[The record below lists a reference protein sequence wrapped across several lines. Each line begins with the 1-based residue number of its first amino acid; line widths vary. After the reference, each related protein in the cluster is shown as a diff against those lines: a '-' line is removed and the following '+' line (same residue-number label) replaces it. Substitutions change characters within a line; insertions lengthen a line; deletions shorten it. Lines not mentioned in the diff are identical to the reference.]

1 MSINPAESEI
11 WGSLYGTDELREIFS
26 DRAQLQ
32 CMLDVEAALAR
43 AQAQLGLVPTHVAA
57 AVTTAARVENVRSD
71 HIAASTRTVG
81 YPVVG
86 LVKELRRVA
95 GEEAARYI
103 HLGAT
108 TQDILDTALVL
119 QMRRACGVLRRDLLA
134 LARKLAEQA
143 VRYRDTP
150 MVGRTHLQHAVPVT
164 FGLKCAVWA
173 APLAT
178 HIERLDAVTRRT
190 FVVEF
195 GGAAGTLA
203 PLGANRIAV
212 VEALAQ
218 ELDLGVPDLPWHVVR
233 DGVAEMVTLL
243 GLICGTIAKF
253 AFDITLL
260 MQTEVAE
267 VCEPHEMGRGGSS
280 TMPQK
285 RNPIASEYILAAT
298 RGVHA
303 LVPLMLGAMVQD
315 HERGTG
321 PWQTEPLVIPQC
333 FVLTAG
339 ALRQA
344 RVIAEGMVVNVER
357 MRQNLEA
364 TGGLIMAEAVV
375 TALTPTI
382 GRTAAEE
389 ALKHACDRTI
399 TEGRTLSETL
409 RDDFTLRP
417 YLADATL
424 ERLMDPASY
433 LGSAGAF
440 VDRVAARI
448 AALKEL

>member
-11 WGSLYGTDELREIFS
+11 WGSLYGTDEMRAIFS

-43 AQAQLGLVPTHVAA
+43 AQAQLGLVPAHVAA
-57 AVTTAARVENVRSD
+57 AITAAAKAENMRLG
-71 HIAASTRTVG
+71 HIAASTRTIG

-86 LVKELRRVA
+86 MVRELGRVA
-95 GEEAARYI
+95 GEEAARSI

-108 TQDILDTALVL
+108 TQDILDTALVM
-119 QMRRACGVLRRDLLA
+119 QTRRACRVLRRDLLA
-134 LARKLAEQA
+134 LARTLAEQA

-150 MVGRTHLQHAVPVT
+150 MAGRTHLQQAVPIT

-173 APLAT
+173 APFAA
-178 HIERLDAVTRRT
+178 HIERLDAAMGRT
-190 FVVEF
+190 LVVEF

-203 PLGANRIAV
+203 PLGADGIAV

-218 ELDLGVPDLPWHVVR
+218 ELDLGIPDLPWHVVR
-233 DGVAEMVTLL
+233 DGVAEIVTLL
-243 GLICGTIAKF
+243 GLICGSVAKF
-253 AFDITLL
+253 ALDITLL
-260 MQTEVAE
+260 TQTEVAE
-267 VCEPHEMGRGGSS
+267 VCEPHETGRGGSS

-339 ALRQA
+339 VLRQA
-344 RVIAEGMVVNVER
+344 RTIAEGMIVDAER

-364 TGGLIMAEAVV
+364 TGGLIMAEAVAA
-375 TALTPTI
+375 ALTPTL
-382 GRTAAEE
+382 GRAAAEE
-389 ALKHACDRTI
+389 ALKRACDRALA
-399 TEGRTLSETL
+399 EGRTLSDTL
-409 RDDFTLRP
+409 RNDPVLRP
-417 YLADATL
+417 YLSDVTL
-424 ERLMDPASY
+424 DRLMDPASY

-448 AALKEL
+448 AALKEP

>member
-1 MSINPAESEI
+1 MSVHPAESEI
-11 WGSLYGTDELREIFS
+11 WGSLYGTLEMREIFS

-32 CMLDVEAALAR
+32 CLLDVEAALAR
-43 AQAQLGLVPTHVAA
+43 AQAKLGLVPARVAEA
-57 AVTTAARVENVRSD
+57 ITAAARVENVRLD
-71 HIAASTRTVG
+71 RIAESTRTIG

-86 LVKELRRVA
+86 MVKELGRAA
-95 GEEAARYI
+95 GEEAARYL

-119 QMRRACGVLRRDLLA
+119 QMRRACGDLRRDLLA

-143 VRYRDTP
+143 VRYRNTP
-150 MVGRTHLQHAVPVT
+150 MAGRTHLQHAVPIT

-178 HIERLDAVTRRT
+178 HIERLDAATRRT

-203 PLGANRIAV
+203 PLEVNGIAV
-212 VEALAQ
+212 MEALAQ
-218 ELDLGVPDLPWHVVR
+218 ELGLAVPDLPWHVVR
-233 DGVAEMVTLL
+233 DGVAEMVALL
-243 GLICGTIAKF
+243 GLVCGSVAKF
-253 AFDITLL
+253 ALDITLL
-260 MQTEVAE
+260 TQTEVAE
-267 VCEPHEMGRGGSS
+267 VFEPHAAGRGGSS

-321 PWQTEPLVIPQC
+321 PWQAEPLAIPQC
-333 FVLTAG
+333 FILTAG
-339 ALRQA
+339 ALAHA
-344 RVIAEGMVVNVER
+344 RAIAEGMIVNVER
-357 MRQNLEA
+357 MRQNLTV
-364 TGGLIMAEAVV
+364 TGGLIMAEAVAA
-375 TALTPTI
+375 ALTPAI
-382 GRTAAEE
+382 GRAEADE
-389 ALKHACDRTI
+389 ALTRACDRAI
-399 TEGRTLSETL
+399 SEGRTLSETL
-409 RDDFTLRP
+409 RDDSTLRP
-417 YLADATL
+417 HLSDAAL

-433 LGSAGAF
+433 LGSAGVF

-448 AALKEL
+448 AALAEL